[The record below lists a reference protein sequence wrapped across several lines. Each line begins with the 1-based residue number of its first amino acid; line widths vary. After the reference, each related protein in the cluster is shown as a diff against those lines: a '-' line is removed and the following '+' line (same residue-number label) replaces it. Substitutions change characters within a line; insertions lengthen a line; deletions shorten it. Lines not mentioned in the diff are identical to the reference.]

1 MTTMTQRTNGFTA
14 GIQAGTT
21 AYDPLST
28 KLDVLVKEAGKSLG
42 LANGPG
48 AWVSAYPS
56 KLLNSKLG
64 ISGGVGMSPDGGIFL
79 KPGVVEPLLIV
90 EAKKQGP
97 VGNAIERMFKNI
109 QIASFLG
116 AKKYLLI
123 ATGDGFFSGNS
134 AERISRTALALYNDC
149 SDQAQIEFGSHE
161 GFLEIHRI
169 DSLQINNT
177 TISTLIANTLNSI
190 GS

>member
-1 MTTMTQRTNGFTA
+1 MTQRTNGFTA

-28 KLDVLVKEAGKSLG
+28 KLDVLVKEAGRSLG
-42 LANGPG
+42 LSNGPG
-48 AWVSAYPS
+48 AWVSNYPS

-64 ISGGVGMSPDGGIFL
+64 ITGGVGMSPDGGVFL
-79 KPGVVEPLLIV
+79 QPGIAEPLLVV

-116 AKKYLLI
+116 SQKYLLI
-123 ATGDGFFSGNS
+123 ATGDGFFAGNS
-134 AERISRTALALYNDC
+134 AERIARTALGLYNDS
-149 SDQAQIEFGSHE
+149 SDPTQIEFGSHE

-169 DSLQINNT
+169 DSSQINST
-177 TISTLIANTLNSI
+177 TVSTLIAETLNSI